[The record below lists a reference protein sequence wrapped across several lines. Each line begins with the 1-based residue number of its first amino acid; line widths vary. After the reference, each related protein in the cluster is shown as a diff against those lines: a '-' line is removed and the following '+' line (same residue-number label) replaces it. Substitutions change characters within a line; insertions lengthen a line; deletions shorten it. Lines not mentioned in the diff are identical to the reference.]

1 MIPVETLNGLV
12 TFVTAAR
19 SRTFTEA
26 AESLGI
32 SRSAVG
38 KAIARLEAR
47 LGVRLFHRT
56 TRRIAL
62 TADGESYFATCAAA
76 LEEIAS
82 AEAGLA
88 SQSSLPSGR
97 LRVDMPSS
105 FGRHVML
112 PILLRI
118 GAAHPDLH
126 YTLSFNDH
134 LIDPAQEGIDLT
146 IRFGGV
152 ESSGGLV
159 ARKLGR
165 QRLVLCAS
173 PGYLAAHGVP
183 RTIKDLQA
191 HRSIVGFR
199 NGQPVGWR
207 FGDTVSAGDFV
218 PQGTHQLND
227 GDAVIDAAIAGL
239 GICQMPISLVRP
251 HIASGRLQLVLEEC
265 TAYCIEIFALW
276 PRTRHL
282 RPKVRYVVD
291 ELVRLSAVGTFD

>member
-1 MIPVETLNGLV
+1 M
-12 TFVTAAR
+12 
-19 SRTFTEA
+19 
-26 AESLGI
+26 
-32 SRSAVG
+32 
-38 KAIARLEAR
+38 
-47 LGVRLFHRT
+47 RLFHRT

-82 AEAGLA
+82 AEASLA
-88 SQSSLPSGR
+88 SQSSLPMGR

-105 FGRHVML
+105 FGRHVIL

-118 GAAHPDLH
+118 GAAHPNLH

-134 LIDPAQEGIDLT
+134 LIDPSQEGIDLT
-146 IRFGGV
+146 IRFGGL
-152 ESSGGLV
+152 ERSGDLV

-173 PGYLAAHGVP
+173 PAYLASQGTP
-183 RTIKDLQA
+183 RTIEELHA

-199 NGQPVGWR
+199 NGQAVAWR
-207 FGDTVSAGDFV
+207 FAGKSTDSGFL
-218 PQGTHQLND
+218 PQGTHQLAD
-227 GDAVIDAAIAGL
+227 GDAVIEAAIGGL

-251 HIASGRLQLVLEEC
+251 HIQSGRLQLVLEEF
-265 TAYCIEIFALW
+265 TEHCIEIFALW

-291 ELVRLSAVGTFD
+291 ELVRLSAAGTFD